1 MFTSIMIMLV
11 FASCQK
17 QPTAD
22 FSTDKTSYV
31 GGETIYVTN
40 HSINAEFYEWELS
53 DGQSTRVADNFKY
66 YTDVSQSG
74 VLTIQ
79 LTAYSKNYKK
89 SSVMVKSVTITP
101 AKGEATFWLSN
112 GYITTVYLYVPGYGT
127 ISSEINR
134 AYYDIPDCGADGCAN
149 FSNLEAGTYSYY
161 ATDGET
167 EWEGSITVFPGR
179 CSTMRL
185 LYSKSKPA
193 KNPTQP
199 KELL

>member
-1 MFTSIMIMLV
+1 M
-11 FASCQK
+11 
-17 QPTAD
+17 
-22 FSTDKTSYV
+22 
-31 GGETIYVTN
+31 
-40 HSINAEFYEWELS
+40 
-53 DGQSTRVADNFKY
+53 
-66 YTDVSQSG
+66 
-74 VLTIQ
+74 
-79 LTAYSKNYKK
+79 
-89 SSVMVKSVTITP
+89 
-101 AKGEATFWLSN
+101 
-112 GYITTVYLYVPGYGT
+112 YVPGYGT